1 MKYRIS
7 IDSEFS
13 KESLNPYNYSDLQ
26 EVVPNLAFELYCT
39 SETAEKIKQ
48 LKGVVTARL
57 LTEMKGQGLTVFPQN
72 SLYIGW
78 NKDYF
83 GAFVV
88 PKAGTSVEI
97 NYMNFELYNRIINV
111 YEGKVCYLNAQ
122 KVYIDNQHITHY
134 TFENNYYFVLNDNRD
149 VVSDSRI
156 MGVIPEDHI
165 IGSLK

>member
-39 SETAEKIKQ
+39 SETAETIKQ
-48 LKGVVTARL
+48 LKGVVTTRL
-57 LTEMKGQGLTVFPQN
+57 LTNLRREGSTVFPQN
-72 SLYIGW
+72 SFYISW

-83 GAFVV
+83 GAFVI
-88 PKAGTSVEI
+88 PKAGASAEI

-111 YEGKVCYLNAQ
+111 YEGKRCYLNAQ
-122 KVYIDNQHITHY
+122 KVYVDNQHITHY
-134 TFENNYYFVLNDNRD
+134 TFEKDYYFVLNDNRD
-149 VVSDSRI
+149 IVSDSRVI
-156 MGVIPEDHI
+156 GVIPKDHI